1 MDKYCYSCGAPLV
14 APGFK
19 GPADDYCKYCT
30 DDTGRLK
37 PKEDIQRGIARW
49 IKGWQPN
56 IDDRRAMDRAA
67 FYMKAMPAWADK

>member
-1 MDKYCYSCGAPLV
+1 MDKMCYSCGAPLS

-30 DDTGRLK
+30 DDKGKLK
-37 PKEDIQRGIARW
+37 GKKEVQQGIAGW
-49 IKGWQPN
+49 LKAWQPKL
-56 IDDRRAMDRAA
+56 DDKKAMERAA